1 MSPSATTPSSTR
13 RLPASGASDAPGE
26 GTAPN
31 NLATSAGST
40 ATGALTSAGG
50 ATDSGGAASLS
61 PQKMTLAAASTHTQ
75 VVPRAAGQRGDA
87 SSRADMGPDYHS
99 ERVPLHA
106 ASPFTSLRPPHIQV
120 MKRFAIRSRQ
130 HLQRAFTLIELMVV

>member
-1 MSPSATTPSSTR
+1 MSPSATTPSRTR
-13 RLPASGASDAPGE
+13 RLPASGASDAAGA

-31 NLATSAGST
+31 SLASSAGSS

-61 PQKMTLAAASTHTQ
+61 PQNMTLAAASAHTQ

-87 SSRADMGPDYHS
+87 SSKADMGPDYHS
-99 ERVPLHA
+99 PSLPLHA
-106 ASPFTSLRPPHIQV
+106 AFPFPHPFVPHIHV

-130 HLQRAFTLIELMVV
+130 HLQRA